1 VFHPLDLAGVKI
13 SPTATMVE
21 TSYLPWRA
29 TATGPGIHGRWLPVE
44 EEPQPNG
51 RRLISRAR
59 SSTIRAWS
67 VRLVVVR
74 DKRWTYVER
83 LYERPELYDRDN
95 DPNERV
101 NLADRTEHAD
111 VQARLRQAL
120 IRWLQETADVIPYQ
134 EDPRLPHVDLPPPGA
149 RTSAPTQS

>member
-1 VFHPLDLAGVKI
+1 
-13 SPTATMVE
+13 MVE
-21 TSYLPWRA
+21 ASLPAMAGDGHRPYA
-29 TATGPGIHGRWLPVE
+29 FTEGGFAVE
-44 EEPQPNG
+44 EEPQLERPTFPYDLKG
-51 RRLISRAR
+51 EIQHRDP
-59 SSTIRAWS
+59 
-67 VRLVVVR
+67 RLVGKAVAVR